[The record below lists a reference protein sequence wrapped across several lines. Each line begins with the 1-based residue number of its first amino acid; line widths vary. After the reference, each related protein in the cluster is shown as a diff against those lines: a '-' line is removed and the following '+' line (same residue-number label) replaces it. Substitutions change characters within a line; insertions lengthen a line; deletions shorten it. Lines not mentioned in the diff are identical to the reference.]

1 MWFVSLPVRIIF
13 TFWTS
18 SKPLH
23 LKSSDLPEIFQ
34 WKFWRNFLLFGCWD
48 SLDLFFRTIT
58 CQVIKIAG
66 NVLLGK
72 CCYWGAI
79 RITVR
84 EKWNQDWT
92 IDKDNKN
99 KIQKHNTENLTK
111 MSNMYP
117 QHVPPTCT
125 LNMHPQ
131 HVPQHVP
138 STKNTKVNPS
148 ARGGWAG
155 IVSYKTPGPIM
166 LIV

>member
-1 MWFVSLPVRIIF
+1 MWFVSLPVSIIF

-23 LKSSDLPEIFQ
+23 LKLSDLPEIFQ
-34 WKFWRNFLLFGCWD
+34 GKFWRNVLLFGCWD

-84 EKWNQDWT
+84 EKRKNQDWT
-92 IDKDNKN
+92 IHKHMRQRQQKQNTTTQHRKLNKN
-99 KIQKHNTENLTK
+99 E
-111 MSNMYP
+111 
-117 QHVPPTCT
+117 
-125 LNMHPQ
+125 
-131 HVPQHVP
+131 QHVP
-138 STKNTKVNPS
+138 STKKTKVNPS
-148 ARGGWAG
+148 AREGWAG

>member
-1 MWFVSLPVRIIF
+1 MWFVSLPVSIIF

-34 WKFWRNFLLFGCWD
+34 WKFWRNVLLFGCWD

-92 IDKDNKN
+92 IHKHMRQRQQKQNTKTQHRKLNKN
-99 KIQKHNTENLTK
+99 E
-111 MSNMYP
+111 

-125 LNMHPQ
+125 LNMYPQ
-131 HVPQHVP
+131 LKIPR
-138 STKNTKVNPS
+138 STQVL
-148 ARGGWAG
+148 AG